1 MRRAAVAA
9 VGVLLVTALPSYATV
24 VKKSPRGCA
33 MTDPAGDVVVEDTMQ
48 PVDARQVDLRS
59 VGISVGSRTLTVT
72 VVNAGGEEYRLGTW
86 RLDFTSGR
94 TPLYVVGSLGAW
106 LSSSDPDG
114 MNGFRGGVVGRSA
127 FSGSGS
133 VSGDGQVRI
142 TVPLSAF
149 GAAAPRR
156 GTVLSGFTATARE
169 KFVSS
174 QNPLAPPVSVSLVD
188 TASWPYAVTVGGGC
202 RP

>member
-9 VGVLLVTALPSYATV
+9 VGVLLVTTLPSYANV

-33 MTDPAGDVVVEDTMQ
+33 MTDPAGDVVVEGTMQ
-48 PVDARQVDLRS
+48 PVAARQVDLRAVDLT
-59 VGISVGSRTLTVT
+59 VGTRTLTVT
-72 VVNAGGEEYRLGTW
+72 VTNAGSEQYRLGTW
-86 RLDFTSGR
+86 RLDFRSGS
-94 TPLYVVGSLGAW
+94 TPVYVVGSLGAW

-114 MNGFRGGVVGRSA
+114 VNGFRGGVVGGSA
-127 FSGSGS
+127 ATGSGT
-133 VSGDGQVRI
+133 VSGDGRVRI
-142 TVPLSAF
+142 TVPLTAF
-149 GAAAPRR
+149 GKAAPRR
-156 GTVLSGFTATARE
+156 GTVLSGFSAQGRE

-188 TASWPYAVTVGGGC
+188 TAAWSFALTVGGGC